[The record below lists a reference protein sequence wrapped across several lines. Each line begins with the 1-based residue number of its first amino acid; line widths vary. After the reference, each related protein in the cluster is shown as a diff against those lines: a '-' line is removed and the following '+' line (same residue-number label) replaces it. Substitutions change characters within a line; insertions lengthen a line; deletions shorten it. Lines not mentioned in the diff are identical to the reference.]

1 MKDTIKQLELFFRS
15 SNFGRGIRL
24 GIALAIPFAVLY
36 GLGYFEFALP
46 IVIGAFLN
54 APGDVPG
61 SRKRKV
67 NAILI
72 SIGLTMLATAVILF
86 TKPYLPLLLI
96 AMGMIAFFVSL
107 LSVYGFRASLVS
119 FSGLLAMVI
128 AFAINK
134 TTPSDILVQ
143 VALMGVGGLWYL
155 CVSLLYQIIFPN
167 KDQNQ
172 LLSDI
177 LDLTGDYLKLR
188 AKLLTNSKDRDQI
201 LKQSF
206 ILQNQINDKHETLRE
221 VLLTA
226 RKRSGRSRY
235 EEKQLLIFLSSIK
248 IFELIEAEQTNYETI
263 DNIFEDRKEFLEP
276 AKELNKSMGNHLVRL
291 SEVLI
296 KNGTLPEKDNLTT
309 ALSKSRDSI
318 TDYLDHFKLPQARE
332 GALILRNLYD
342 FQEQLLKEITAIRRA
357 MANVKEASKVS
368 LKRQDANQFLTLQ
381 EYRFNVFLQNLSLD
395 SILFRHSLRLSIAML
410 FGYGLGLFFEIQ
422 NAYWILLTIIVIMR
436 PSYGLTKERS
446 KDRIIGTI
454 IGAVVAV
461 GIVLLIQNEI
471 LYAILALVSLVF
483 AFALIQQNYKSA
495 AALITIS
502 IVFAYSFIN
511 PQFLEVIQF
520 RVIDTFI
527 GAVIAVVAN
536 YSLLP
541 SWEVFNLKQVLIKAL
556 KKNKTY
562 LQATQDLYK
571 DPGSNTLAYNVARK
585 EAFLAISQ
593 LNAAF
598 QRLSQDP
605 KSKQKEFQ
613 LIYEMVTLHQ
623 TLISAIASI
632 GNFITQ
638 HKTTPASIEFNLLI
652 NRISNTL
659 QMALDSLE
667 QTSSQDNLA
676 KTNSDDAQEKLLNKY
691 KHLANMRDEKIK
703 QGNEKL
709 DKETLHALQEAYL
722 ISNQLGWLVSL
733 SENLE
738 RCTKRYKQTIL
749 EVE

>member
-1 MKDTIKQLELFFRS
+1 MKGTIKQIELFFRS
-15 SNFGRGIRL
+15 SSFARGIRL
-24 GIALAIPFAVLY
+24 GVALALPFAILY
-36 GLGYFEFALP
+36 SLGYFEFALP
-46 IVIGAFLN
+46 IVIGAFIN

-61 SRKRKV
+61 SRKRKT

-72 SIGLTMLATAVILF
+72 SIGLTMLVTATILF

-96 AMGMIAFFVSL
+96 AMGVIAFFVSL

-119 FSGLLAMVI
+119 FSGLLAIVI
-128 AFAINK
+128 AFAVNK
-134 TTPSDILVQ
+134 TTPSAILIQ
-143 VALMGVGGLWYL
+143 VAFMGVGGLWYL
-155 CVSLLYQIIFPN
+155 SVSLLYQIIFPN

-177 LDLTGDYLKLR
+177 LSLTGEYLKLR
-188 AKLLTNSKDRDQI
+188 ARLLTDVKVRDQL

-206 ILQNQINDKHETLRE
+206 TLQNQINDKHETLRE
-221 VLLTA
+221 LLLTA

-235 EEKQLLIFLSSIK
+235 EEKQLLIFLSTIK
-248 IFELIEAEQTNYETI
+248 IFELIEAEQMNYETI
-263 DNIFEDRKEFLEP
+263 DTIFEDRKEFLEP
-276 AKELNKSMGNHLVRL
+276 PKQLNTVMGNHLVRL

-296 KNGTLPEKDNLTT
+296 QNTTLPEKDNLTN
-309 ALSKSRDSI
+309 ALTKTNDI
-318 TDYLDHFKLPQARE
+318 IADYIDHFKLPQARE
-332 GALILRNLYD
+332 GALILKNLYD

-357 MANVKEASKVS
+357 MANVKKASKIS
-368 LKRQDANQFLTLQ
+368 LKRKDANRFLTLE
-381 EYRFNVFLQNLSLD
+381 EYRFSVILQNLSLD
-395 SILFRHSLRLSIAML
+395 SILFRHSLRLSVAML
-410 FGYGLGLFFEIQ
+410 FGYGLGFFFEIQ

-471 LYAILALVSLVF
+471 LYAVLALVSLVF

-502 IVFAYSFIN
+502 IVFAYSFVN
-511 PQFLEVIQF
+511 PEFLEVIQF

-527 GAVIAVVAN
+527 GAVIAIVAN

-541 SWEVFNLKQVLIKAL
+541 SWEVFNLKQVLLKAL

-623 TLISAIASI
+623 TLVSAIASI

-638 HKTTPASIEFNLLI
+638 HQTTPASIEFNQLI

-659 QMALDSLE
+659 QLAQDSLE
-667 QTSSQDNLA
+667 ETTSQNNL
-676 KTNSDDAQEKLLNKY
+676 TNNKADDAQNKLLDKY
-691 KHLANMRDEKIK
+691 KDLAHTRDENIK
-703 QGNEKL
+703 QKNEEL
-709 DKETLHALQEAYL
+709 DTETLHALQEAYL

-733 SENLE
+733 SDNLE